1 MTQITPADP
10 IIITTKDKEVKT
22 AMENDVHI
30 VDPDFLYEHKLGRKE
45 KNSDQRMT
53 INIDIGTSSGQEKL
67 LKGLEAIFLLFV

>member
-30 VDPDFLYEHKLGRKE
+30 VDPDFLYENKLGRKE
-45 KNSDQRMT
+45 
-53 INIDIGTSSGQEKL
+53 
-67 LKGLEAIFLLFV
+67 